1 MVVTSSATELPAIEQ
16 QVEPRPPRRPNR
28 RRWAE
33 RITPALVFGVL
44 AALVAFVLVAS
55 VLRDR
60 RDTVAVVVAAEPIAA
75 GEQLTV
81 DAVRVVEVPTADGI
95 AAGLVSE
102 ADVAAGGVVAS
113 RALVAGEPVLRSSV
127 GESTG
132 RAPSRVMSLPLS
144 DWGASGGELE
154 VGDRIDVID
163 TREDTTSF
171 VVKSALVVARSS
183 DAGDGGG
190 LAGAPR
196 GVWVAIEVSD
206 TDALAIAAVVEA
218 DRFVI
223 VRSTGVDR

>member
-1 MVVTSSATELPAIEQ
+1 VTSAPTKLPVIEQ
-16 QVEPRPPRRPNR
+16 PAQPRLSRRLNR
-28 RRWAE
+28 RRWAD

-44 AALVAFVLVAS
+44 AGLVAFVLVAS

-60 RDTVAVVVAAEPIAA
+60 REMVSVVVAAEPIAV
-75 GEQLTV
+75 GQPVTLDV
-81 DAVRVVEVPTADGI
+81 VRVVEVPASNGI
-95 AAGLVSE
+95 AAGLLTP

-113 RALVAGEPVLRSSV
+113 RALVAAEPVVRSSV

-132 RAPSRVMSLPLS
+132 RAASRVMSLPLS
-144 DWGASGGELE
+144 DWGASGGELQ

-163 TREDTTSF
+163 TRADTTVF
-171 VVKSALVVARSS
+171 VVRSALVVARSS
-183 DAGDGGG
+183 DADGGGG

-206 TDALAIAAVVEA
+206 ADALALAAVVEA